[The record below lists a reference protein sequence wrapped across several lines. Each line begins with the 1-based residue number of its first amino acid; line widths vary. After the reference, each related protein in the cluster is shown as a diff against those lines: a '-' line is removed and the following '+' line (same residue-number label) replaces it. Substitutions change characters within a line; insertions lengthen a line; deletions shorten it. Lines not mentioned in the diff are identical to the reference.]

1 MGLMYRYSGVSQA
14 EIGEVLGN
22 LHYTAVS
29 RERKRLRERVEND
42 ETVKPALEKIETSL
56 MSWVKI

>member
-22 LHYTAVS
+22 LHYMAVS
-29 RERKRLRERVEND
+29 RERKQLRERVEND